1 MISIFYLVDED
12 DLSTLT
18 IPLPISSTTLLSMFD
33 RADLFSLKFPKT
45 SLLLMDSL
53 LLCGHLDMITD

>member
-1 MISIFYLVDED
+1 MISIYYLIDED

-18 IPLPISSTTLLSMFD
+18 IPLPISSTTLLSTFD